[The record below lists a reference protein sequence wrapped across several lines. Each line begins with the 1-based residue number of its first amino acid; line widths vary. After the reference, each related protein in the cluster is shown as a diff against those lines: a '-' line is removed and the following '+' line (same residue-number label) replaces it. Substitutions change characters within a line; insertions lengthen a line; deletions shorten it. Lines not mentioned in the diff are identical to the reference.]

1 MSYLLKRES
10 FTFRIK
16 REKANEFMY
25 ALLVNVHGVG
35 RGFRMIRSR
44 VAIFPLIIQLVR
56 VSMNVFA

>member
-1 MSYLLKRES
+1 
-10 FTFRIK
+10 
-16 REKANEFMY
+16 MY

-56 VSMNVFA
+56 VSLNLGCHTI